1 MSAVLD
7 RCTAL
12 LGEPNIRA
20 FLHVIR
26 EGETNQTDDA
36 YRMIY
41 GGGLIDGP
49 EHPWYG
55 RTTTEVGHSTAYGAF
70 QFLGTSFEEAATALG
85 LRNDTSPV
93 NQDLCAVWTIDVK
106 RRATAA
112 ILDGDL
118 TLACSKLAT
127 EWVSLPG
134 LGLRRVQQVFT
145 EYGGKAPAQDHAGEL
160 FPGSGIPTPP
170 EAPKP
175 PQTPD
180 LPPYRPPESP
190 MLPAFLL
197 QLLPMITGAFTQGG
211 QAQLQPITSKP
222 ADQIAPFLINLF
234 SQVAGATGVLPQG
247 QQIATNEQA
256 VAAAAEFNKLKTTN
270 AALIADIE
278 KRALSYLA
286 DIAPLFDR
294 LAAADKAENEARI
307 AGTDAAAKRAI
318 TERWDMT
325 PWLVW
330 IAGGT
335 ATVLVLALLGAI
347 IWQATTG
354 ERNIDV
360 ALIGLA
366 GPLLAIAMSVWRE
379 IFSYRF
385 DGSPSSTAS
394 NAIAQQIAVASKR
407 VV

>member
-1 MSAVLD
+1 MSAKRQQAVAFFIQQGWTLEQSVGIVANLEAESGLRHD
-7 RCTAL
+7 AVGDSGLAYGIAQWHPPRQSHFAGLMGKHIRQSSFEEQLAFVHAELQSTEKAAGTAL
-12 LGEPNIRA
+12 AACTTAADAGACVSKLYERPA
-20 FLHVIR
+20 DR
-26 EGETNQTDDA
+26 EGEA
-36 YRMIY
+36 AKRALRAESI
-41 GGGLIDGP
+41 
-49 EHPWYG
+49 
-55 RTTTEVGHSTAYGAF
+55 
-70 QFLGTSFEEAATALG
+70 EAAL
-85 LRNDTSPV
+85 
-93 NQDLCAVWTIDVK
+93 
-106 RRATAA
+106 
-112 ILDGDL
+112 
-118 TLACSKLAT
+118 
-127 EWVSLPG
+127 E
-134 LGLRRVQQVFT
+134 
-145 EYGGKAPAQDHAGEL
+145 GEL

-307 AGTDAAAKRAI
+307 AGTDAAAKRAT

-354 ERNIDV
+354 DRNIDV

-366 GPLLAIAMSVWRE
+366 GPLLAIAMGVWRE

-385 DGSPSSTAS
+385 DGSPSSSAS

-407 VV
+407 AV